1 LNERNPEFM
10 DVSKRL
16 KDLLTSKETL
26 VMPDAYDPISARI
39 IEQAGFKAVQCSG
52 YSFSV
57 AACRKNEIDIGL
69 KESLAITAGIVQAVS
84 VPVMAD
90 GEDGFGGVE
99 QIPNTIEGYV
109 RIGTAGVNLEDQVL
123 DGQPGARVV
132 DAAMMQAKI
141 RTAKKAARVAG
152 NPDLVINGRT
162 DALRTFP
169 SKKDGLNEA
178 VRRGNLYLEAGADL
192 VFVTGVSTLEEVGVL
207 VKGIQGPVSIA
218 AGLANNLHAFSINDL
233 KELGVA
239 RVSLPSIAISASIK
253 ALLQAMEALKSGV
266 FTNLIQEG
274 RLCTSQDIGRLLPA

>member
-1 LNERNPEFM
+1 MNK
-10 DVSKRL
+10 SQQL
-16 KDLLTSKETL
+16 KDLLISKETL

-39 IEQAGFKAVQCSG
+39 IEQAGLKAVQCSG

-57 AACRKNEIDIGL
+57 AACRKNEVDIGL
-69 KESLAITAGIVQAVS
+69 KENLALTAGIVQAVS

-109 RIGTAGVNLEDQVL
+109 KVGTAGVNLEDLVL
-123 DGQPGARVV
+123 DRQPGARVV
-132 DAAMMQAKI
+132 DAAVMQEKI
-141 RTAKKAARVAG
+141 RTAKKAAKAAG

-162 DALRTFP
+162 DAIKTFA

-178 VRRGNLYLEAGADL
+178 IRRGNLYLEAGADL

-207 VKGIQGPVSIA
+207 VKGIKGPVSIA
-218 AGLANNLHAFSINDL
+218 AGLANNLQAFSINEL
-233 KELGVA
+233 KALGVA
-239 RVSLPSIAISASIK
+239 RVSLPSIAISANIK

-266 FTNLIQEG
+266 FTSLIQEG
-274 RLCTSQDIGRLLPA
+274 RLCGAQDIGRLLGA

>member
-1 LNERNPEFM
+1 
-10 DVSKRL
+10 
-16 KDLLTSKETL
+16 
-26 VMPDAYDPISARI
+26 MPDAYDPISART

-69 KESLAITAGIVQAVS
+69 KENLAITAGIVQAVS

-99 QIPNTIEGYV
+99 QIPKTIEEYV

-132 DAAMMQAKI
+132 DAAVMQEKI
-141 RTAKKAARVAG
+141 RTARKAARAAG

-162 DALRTFP
+162 DALKTFP

-192 VFVTGVSTLEEVGVL
+192 VFVTGVTTLEEVGVL
-207 VKGIQGPVSIA
+207 VRGIKGPVSIA
-218 AGLANNLHAFSINDL
+218 AGLANNLQAFSINDL
-233 KELGVA
+233 KALGVA

-253 ALLQAMEALKSGV
+253 ALLQATEALKSGV
-266 FTNLIQEG
+266 FTRLAEEG
-274 RLCTSQDIGRLLPA
+274 RLCSAQDIGRLLGA

>member
-1 LNERNPEFM
+1 M
-10 DVSKRL
+10 SIRL
-16 KDLLTSKETL
+16 KELLTAKETL

-69 KESLAITAGIVQAVS
+69 KENLALTAAIVQAVS

-109 RIGTAGVNLEDQVL
+109 KAGTAGVNLEDQVL
-123 DGQPGARVV
+123 DRQPGVRVV
-132 DAAMMQAKI
+132 DVAVMQEKI
-141 RTAKKAARVAG
+141 RAAKKAARAAG

-162 DALRTFP
+162 DAMRTFA

-218 AGLANNLHAFSINDL
+218 AGLANNLQAFSINDL
-233 KELGVA
+233 KALGVA
-239 RVSLPSIAISASIK
+239 RVSLPSIAISANIK

-266 FTNLIQEG
+266 FTSLIQEG
-274 RLCTSQDIGRLLPA
+274 RLCSAQDIGRLLGA

>member
-1 LNERNPEFM
+1 MN
-10 DVSKRL
+10 VSKQL
-16 KDLLTSKETL
+16 KELLTAKETL
-26 VMPDAYDPISARI
+26 VMPDAYDSISARI

-69 KESLAITAGIVQAVS
+69 KENLAITAEIVQAVS

-90 GEDGFGGVE
+90 GEDGFGGLE

-132 DAAMMQAKI
+132 DAAVMQEKI
-141 RTAKKAARVAG
+141 RTAKKAARAAG

-162 DALRTFP
+162 DALKTFP

-192 VFVTGVSTLEEVGVL
+192 VFVTGVSTLEEVSVL
-207 VKGIQGPVSIA
+207 VKGIKGPVSIA
-218 AGLANNLHAFSINDL
+218 AGLANNLQAFSITDL

-239 RVSLPSIAISASIK
+239 RVSLPCIAISASIK
-253 ALLQAMEALKSGV
+253 ALLQAMEALKSGG
-266 FTNLIQEG
+266 FKSLIQEG
-274 RLCTSQDIGRLLPA
+274 RLCSSQDIGRLIGA